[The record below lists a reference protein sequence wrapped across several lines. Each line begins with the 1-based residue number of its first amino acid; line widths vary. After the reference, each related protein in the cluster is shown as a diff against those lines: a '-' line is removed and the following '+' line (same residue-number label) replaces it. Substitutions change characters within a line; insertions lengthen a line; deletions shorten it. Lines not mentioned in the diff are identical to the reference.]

1 MYDYT
6 SRQYARALNDALRT
20 FEQLNMSGDPH
31 VSDVAAFIDAQLMS
45 QVSFSSEPTN
55 GVTNVKDRTGSTV
68 AELRAEGERML
79 RDAMFLERLPQE
91 DVFDDGT
98 VLSFVWHAGNVNYCY
113 AAMRSG
119 SDWYL
124 TGKVSGG
131 NIYNWSSLIEYLRVR
146 SIREIWV
153 MRRDYELSDWNKPKE
168 SVQSPV
174 VVDGDATQRVAVGTP
189 HEHVEDGE

>member
-1 MYDYT
+1 MHTLELLGNPIAD
-6 SRQYARALNDALRT
+6 
-20 FEQLNMSGDPH
+20 EVIQL
-31 VSDVAAFIDAQLMS
+31 IDAQLMS
-45 QVSFSSEPTN
+45 QVSFRDESTRSDD
-55 GVTNVKDRTGSTV
+55 KMRDRTGSTV

-91 DVFDDGT
+91 DVFEDGT
-98 VLSFVWHAGNVNYCY
+98 VLSFTWHAGNVDYRY

-119 SDWYL
+119 GEWYL

-131 NIYNWSSLIEYLRVR
+131 SMFNWGGLIEYLRVR

-168 SVQSPV
+168 MDAQTAVDVLEARKLKNQGA
-174 VVDGDATQRVAVGTP
+174 DGDATQRVAVDTP
-189 HEHVEDGE
+189 RERAEDGE